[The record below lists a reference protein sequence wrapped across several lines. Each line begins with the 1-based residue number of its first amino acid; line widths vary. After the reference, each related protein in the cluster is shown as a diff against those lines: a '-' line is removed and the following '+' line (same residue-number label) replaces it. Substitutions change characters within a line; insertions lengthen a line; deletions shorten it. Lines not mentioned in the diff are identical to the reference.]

1 MKVSTKA
8 RYAVMA
14 MVDLASHGQET
25 PVSLPEIAA
34 RQELPLP
41 YLEQLFN
48 KLKKTGMVKSSR
60 GSQGGYVLTHAP
72 AQIRVIDVIYA
83 VETPVKMT
91 RCENQ
96 SPKGCHKNG
105 ARCLTHD
112 LWEELGNVIR
122 LFLGNVTLEDVCDR
136 RVSGLEKINFQGERG
151 ADDQYLF

>member
-14 MVDLASHGQET
+14 MVDLANHGKES

-60 GSQGGYVLTHAP
+60 GAQGGYVLSHSA
-72 AQIRVIDVIYA
+72 AEIRVIDVIYA
-83 VETPVKMT
+83 VDSPVKIT
-91 RCENQ
+91 RCQ
-96 SPKGCHKNG
+96 THSSQGCRSSG

-112 LWEELGNVIR
+112 LWEELGDVIR
-122 LFLGNVTLEDVCDR
+122 VFLGKVTLEDICDR
-136 RVSGLEKINFQGERG
+136 RVLGLGKFNFQDQRG
-151 ADDQYLF
+151 KG